1 MNGLIL
7 IAGATGYIGGE
18 LLKKLLAAGCTVRRL
33 ARRPEALRARA
44 LAGLEVVEGDVLHCE
59 SVRAAMLLQL
69 EGETAGNPTT
79 LQHDRVLH
87 LEG

>member
-1 MNGLIL
+1 VNGLIL

-18 LLKKLLAAGCTVRRL
+18 LLKKLLAAGCTVRCL

-59 SVRAAMLLQL
+59 SVRAACSFNLRARRP
-69 EGETAGNPTT
+69 GTRNASA
-79 LQHDRVLH
+79 
-87 LEG
+87 